1 MRDQLDPSDGGHD
14 FPAPRGP
21 PPPIRRRAAE
31 VAPSA
36 AGAALLQRRGDRDR
50 DGGGDR
56 ARGRDR
62 RHRHCAGRVRARAVA
77 ETAPSLADSGEA
89 VGGQISV
96 AGGGGAA
103 EAREEKGR
111 FLFAGER
118 PVVPACVLLVCD
130 LSVSVLAEGFNLIDG
145 LARSGL
151 WGFCCCGRRRRR
163 RYCFVL
169 VWLGLLLCIRMF
181 GALRGK
187 ATKLCQVASLQG
199 CTLLLLL
206 NFDHPFA
213 RPAWVASGTV
223 LSWLYRSC

>member
-1 MRDQLDPSDGGHD
+1 VRL
-14 FPAPRGP
+14 FC
-21 PPPIRRRAAE
+21 
-31 VAPSA
+31 SA
-36 AGAALLQRRGDRDR
+36 AGTGTGTGAGTGREAAIVATAIAL
-50 DGGGDR
+50 
-56 ARGRDR
+56 
-62 RHRHCAGRVRARAVA
+62 AGSGLGLWLKP
-77 ETAPSLADSGEA
+77 PSLADSGEA

-96 AGGGGAA
+96 AGGGAA

-130 LSVSVLAEGFNLIDG
+130 LSVSVLAGRFNLIDG